1 MAKPLVI
8 FLMGPTASGKTDLA
22 IALHQRLPVDVISV
36 DSALVYRDMN
46 IGSAKPSAAE
56 QALAPHQLLDIRDP
70 ADPYSVADFCIDARA
85 AIAASVAAG
94 RIPLLVGG
102 TIMYFKALLE
112 GMAEMPGADPA
123 VRAAIEAEAELKGW
137 PAIHAQLAAV
147 DPQTAAGIHP
157 NHSQRL
163 SRALEV
169 YRVSGKT
176 MTELRAAQVREDG
189 DLRNHY
195 NVVQF
200 ALLPHNRALLHERI
214 AQRFEQMLELGFVAE
229 VEALRARGDLHK
241 DLPAIRAVGYRQVW
255 EYLDGDYSVGGSALG
270 STKTDRGESDVSG
283 GDYAEMVSRGVAA
296 TRQLAKRQL
305 TWLRGWPERYPELH
319 TLYIDTESG
328 QIRKKEQLLLELL
341 NFLPQVPL

>member
-22 IALHQRLPVDVISV
+22 IALHQCLPVDVISV

-46 IGSAKPSAAE
+46 IGSAKPTVAE
-56 QALAPHQLLDIRDP
+56 QVLAPHQLLDIRDP
-70 ADPYSVADFCIDARA
+70 ADAYSAADFCVDARA
-85 AIAASVAAG
+85 AIDASVAAG

-112 GMAEMPGADPA
+112 GMAEMPGADPI
-123 VRAAIEAEAELKGW
+123 VRAQIEAEAAVDGW

-147 DPQTAAGIHP
+147 DPQSAAEIHP

-176 MTELRAAQVREDG
+176 MTELRALQSREDN
-189 DLRNHY
+189 DLRNQFE
-195 NVVQF
+195 VVQF
-200 ALLPHNRALLHERI
+200 ALLPHNRSLLHDRI
-214 AQRFEQMLELGFVAE
+214 AQRFEQMLELGFVDE
-229 VEALRARGDLHK
+229 VKALRARGDLHK

-255 EYLDGDYSVGGSALG
+255 EYLDGDYG
-270 STKTDRGESDVSG
+270 TTNDVDNG
-283 GDYAEMVSRGVAA
+283 TNGKDFDELVSRGVAA

-319 TLYIDTESG
+319 VLYIDAESG
-328 QIRKKEQLLLELL
+328 QMRKKEQVLLELL